1 MNIISILICIEINSQ
16 YQNINLSCAIII
28 EIKDAAF
35 DNISTIEI
43 KQERSKKTSWPSRYN
58 YFKNKQ
64 SFHMP
69 LIKMNISI

>member
-1 MNIISILICIEINSQ
+1 MNFISMSICIEINSQ

-43 KQERSKKTSWPSRYN
+43 LET
-58 YFKNKQ
+58 YFYCKNKRC
-64 SFHMP
+64 
-69 LIKMNISI
+69 IIV